1 MAKILFC
8 LPSEQS
14 SFAVC
19 GTVLRDLGHQIQT
32 FHYRTRAYPKRG
44 YSSRIFHRI
53 RRADDVAMMNNAL
66 ISEVQSFRPDV
77 LLVFKGE
84 ILFAETIRRV
94 SREFRV
100 RTAAYYV
107 DSPLWVDNST
117 LHILNGLQFFDV
129 VFVFDGHYIP
139 EVRRLGC
146 RKVEVL
152 PFCCEP
158 SIHRPIKLTPEER
171 REYGSPVCFVG
182 NNQGAYCQREKVLE
196 ALLEFDLKVWGT
208 GWEKS
213 SNPAVRG
220 RWAGRAATGL
230 DMARVYSASEIT
242 FNVTY
247 PHSIT
252 QPNMR
257 TFEAP
262 ACGILMINDDL
273 EGVPQFFTVGKEID
287 VYRSISDLKE
297 KLRFYLDHP
306 EDRRRMAEAGRERA
320 HRDHTYHL
328 RMRQMMDCILDAP
341 SS

>member
-1 MAKILFC
+1 VAKVLFC

-19 GTVLRDLGHQIQT
+19 ETVLRDLGHQIQT
-32 FHYRTRAYPKRG
+32 FYYRTLAYQKRG

-53 RRADDVAMMNNAL
+53 WHVDDVAMMNNAL

-84 ILFAETIRRV
+84 ILFAETIRRI
-94 SREFRV
+94 SREFGV
-100 RTAAYYV
+100 RTASYYV
-107 DSPLWVDNST
+107 DSPMWVGNST

-129 VFVFDGHYIP
+129 VFVFDGHYVP

-171 REYGSPVCFVG
+171 REYGSPICFVG
-182 NNQGAYCQREKVLE
+182 NNQGAYCPREKILE
-196 ALLEFDLKVWGT
+196 ALLGFDLKVWGT

-213 SNPAVRG
+213 SPSVRG
-220 RWAGRAATGL
+220 RWAGRAAVGL

-273 EGVPQFFTVGKEID
+273 EGVPQFFTVGREID
-287 VYRSISDLKE
+287 IYRSISELKE

-328 RMRQMMDCILDAP
+328 RMRQMMDCILEAP
-341 SS
+341 GR